1 MLIQIFAIDLRWL
14 PVQGFRSI
22 SAGFGPHT
30 PEQWA
35 ALSAP
40 MFRRD
45 DDGRFKLHYDPAL
58 AVPFKAVTA
67 QIAAAG
73 EAQLWAAYDAIKCPT
88 LLLRGAQSDLLT
100 PETAKAMTERGPR
113 ARFVEF
119 EGVGHAPMLIQ
130 PDQMSVVQ
138 EFLLSP

>member
-1 MLIQIFAIDLRWL
+1 
-14 PVQGFRSI
+14 
-22 SAGFGPHT
+22 
-30 PEQWA
+30 
-35 ALSAP
+35 
-40 MFRRD
+40 MFRPD
-45 DDGRFKLHYDPAL
+45 GDGRFKLHYDPAL

-67 QIAAAG
+67 QMAAAG

-88 LLLRGAQSDLLT
+88 LLLRGAQSDLLSVA
-100 PETAKAMTERGPR
+100 TANAMTERGPR
-113 ARFVEF
+113 ARLVSF